1 ENINRQLNSII
12 GSVYSPNLLL
22 SSTMSD
28 DMGSLAKFLSMKPEQ
43 NIDLDLL
50 GLGHLNMIYLALKIV
65 EFEACRSRELLNI
78 MLIEEPEAHIHH
90 HIQKTLFEGLNLQK
104 N

>member
-1 ENINRQLNSII
+1 
-12 GSVYSPNLLL
+12 
-22 SSTMSD
+22 
-28 DMGSLAKFLSMKPEQ
+28 MKPEQ

-90 HIQKTLFEGLNLQK
+90 HIQNSVRRIKSSKLYSDSHDHILYI
-104 N
+104 

>member
-1 ENINRQLNSII
+1 
-12 GSVYSPNLLL
+12 
-22 SSTMSD
+22 MSD

-90 HIQKTLFEGLNLQK
+90 HIQKLCSK
-104 N
+104 D